1 MQSNWKKTAVLALL
15 AAVCAVPAY
24 AEERPKLADGELF
37 VNERIVKDGRVLY
50 KALDLHDDWEHDPE
64 KQVPG
69 LVCTAFIPSKDEKVG
84 PELASV
90 KKLTT
95 KQEKILAARRHYS
108 GGDYANKLVLL
119 AAMDTRGQNGKLD
132 IVKAELFGRLLN
144 VTVAIQD
151 PTGVQADGSEA
162 LSEEH
167 VITLPA
173 KDLPRYGNLRV
184 RFSDATGHALDDMDV
199 ALER

>member
-1 MQSNWKKTAVLALL
+1 MQFNWKKTAALALL

-50 KALDLHDDWEHDPE
+50 KALDIHDSWEHDPE

-69 LVCTAFIPSKDEKVG
+69 LVVTAFIPPKDGKVG

-95 KQEKILAARRHYS
+95 KQEKILAARRHYT
-108 GGDYANKLVLL
+108 GADYANKLVLF
-119 AAMDTRGQNGKLD
+119 AAMNTNGQNGKLD

-151 PTGVQADGSEA
+151 PTGVQDDGAEA
-162 LSEEH
+162 ISEEH
-167 VITLPA
+167 VVTLPT
-173 KDLPRYGNLRV
+173 KVLPRYGNLRV
-184 RFSDATGHALDDMDV
+184 RFSDSTGHALDDMDV
-199 ALER
+199 AMER

>member
-1 MQSNWKKTAVLALL
+1 MQFNWKKTAVLALL

-37 VNERIVKDGRVLY
+37 VNDRIVADGKVLY
-50 KALDLHDDWEHDPE
+50 KALDAHDDWEHDAE
-64 KQVPG
+64 EQVPG
-69 LVCTAFIPSKDEKVG
+69 LVCTAFIPPRDGKVE

-90 KKLTT
+90 KKLTA
-95 KQEKILAARRHYS
+95 KQEKILEARRHYT
-108 GGDYANKLVLL
+108 GADYAGKLVLF
-119 AAMDTRGQNGKLD
+119 AVMDTNGQNGKLD

-151 PTGVQADGSEA
+151 PGSSRDNGSEV

-167 VITLPA
+167 VVTIPA
-173 KDLPRYGNLRV
+173 KNLPRFGNLRV
-184 RFSDATGHALDDMDV
+184 RFSDTTGHALDDMDV

>member
-1 MQSNWKKTAVLALL
+1 MQFNWKKTAALALL

-50 KALDLHDDWEHDPE
+50 KALDIHDSWEHDPE

-69 LVCTAFIPSKDEKVG
+69 LVVTAFIPPKDGKVG

-95 KQEKILAARRHYS
+95 KQEKILAARRHY
-108 GGDYANKLVLL
+108 
-119 AAMDTRGQNGKLD
+119 
-132 IVKAELFGRLLN
+132 
-144 VTVAIQD
+144 
-151 PTGVQADGSEA
+151 TGA
-162 LSEEH
+162 EH
-167 VITLPA
+167 VVTLPT
-173 KDLPRYGNLRV
+173 KVLPRYGNLRV
-184 RFSDATGHALDDMDV
+184 RFSDSTGHALDDMDV
-199 ALER
+199 AMER